1 MEVTAFII
9 ELSAEVVKG
18 IQGGNECWMGNN
30 EKLRG
35 EGRRDGYAFERVGAD
50 AKQQSVHLKAR
61 VIVQGNG
68 IVVLLQWLWEWRGS
82 VRREGQAHSPTK
94 SECDSSNAKPYK
106 HTQTLALRKVGGI
119 VRVREG
125 W

>member
-18 IQGGNECWMGNN
+18 MQGGNECWMGNN

-35 EGRRDGYAFERVGAD
+35 EGRRDGCAFERVGAD

-61 VIVQGNG
+61 VLAICCSFDDNGKIAILGN
-68 IVVLLQWLWEWRGS
+68 IAICL
-82 VRREGQAHSPTK
+82 
-94 SECDSSNAKPYK
+94 
-106 HTQTLALRKVGGI
+106 
-119 VRVREG
+119 
-125 W
+125 

>member
-18 IQGGNECWMGNN
+18 MQGGNECWMGNN

-35 EGRRDGYAFERVGAD
+35 EGRRDGCAFERVGAD

-68 IVVLLQWLWEWRGS
+68 IVVLLQWLWGWRGS
-82 VRREGQAHSPTK
+82 MQREGQARQGRLK
-94 SECDSSNAKPYK
+94 
-106 HTQTLALRKVGGI
+106 
-119 VRVREG
+119 
-125 W
+125 